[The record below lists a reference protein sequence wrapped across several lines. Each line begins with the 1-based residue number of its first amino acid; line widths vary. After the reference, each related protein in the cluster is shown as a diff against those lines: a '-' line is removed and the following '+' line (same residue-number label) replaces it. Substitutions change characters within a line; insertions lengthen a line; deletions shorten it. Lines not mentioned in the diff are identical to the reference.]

1 MEKKTSVVP
10 EKYLKSHLDLVEK
23 TLLCRSS
30 VAASSGHS
38 IHKGT
43 LRENFIK
50 EFVTG
55 HIGEDLGVSSGE
67 IFDSERVIG
76 DRANQID
83 VIIYSRDFP
92 KIRIVSD
99 DINAFMCES
108 VHATIEVKSTLDFGE
123 LDTAYKVAARI
134 GNLNNEYFKGANWR
148 ICSYLVAYDSTAKL
162 ETVAKWLIRSAAELG
177 DSAQSHA
184 LCGVFV
190 LGQGLVVSPDLGL
203 FMKDRTSNIIESLAG
218 NKDWLLVKQ
227 ESGNLYALFFLL
239 NFLRYGINIRQ
250 YFRGVLPEY
259 TVVQGEPGR
268 DG

>member
-1 MEKKTSVVP
+1 MEKTTTVVP

-38 IHKGT
+38 IHKGA
-43 LRENFIK
+43 LRENFVK
-50 EFVTG
+50 EFVVG
-55 HIGEDLGVSSGE
+55 HIGEDVGVSSGE

-76 DRANQID
+76 DKANQID
-83 VIIYSRDFP
+83 VIIYRRDFP

-108 VHATIEVKSTLDFGE
+108 VHATIEVKSTLDFKE
-123 LDTAYKVAARI
+123 LDTTYKVAARI
-134 GNLNNEYFKGANWR
+134 GNMNSEYFKANNWR
-148 ICSYLVAYDSTAKL
+148 IWSYLVAYDATASL
-162 ETVAKWLIRSAAELG
+162 ETVANWLVRSATNLG
-177 DSAQSHA
+177 DFALPHA

-190 LGQGLVVSPDLGL
+190 LGKGFVVSPSVGL
-203 FMKDRTSNIIESLAG
+203 FMKDRTSNLIEPLAG
-218 NKDWLLVKQ
+218 NTDWLFVKQ

-259 TVVQGEPGR
+259 TIVQAIRIEN
-268 DG
+268 

>member
-1 MEKKTSVVP
+1 MP
-10 EKYLKSHLDLVEK
+10 EKYLKSHLDLIER

-50 EFVTG
+50 EFVSG
-55 HIGEDLGVSSGE
+55 HIGEDMGVSSGE

-76 DRANQID
+76 DSANQID

-92 KIRIVSD
+92 KIRIVSE

-108 VHATIEVKSTLDFGE
+108 VHATIEVKSTLDQAE
-123 LDTAYKVAARI
+123 LDSTYKVAARI
-134 GNLNNEYFKGANWR
+134 GNLNNELFKERNWR
-148 ICSYLVAYDSTAKL
+148 TWSYLVAYDSTAKL
-162 ETVAKWLIRSAAELG
+162 PTVANWLVRAAASLD
-177 DSAQSHA
+177 DSAPPHA

-190 LGQGLVVSPDLGL
+190 LGKGFVVSPALGS
-203 FMKDRTSNIIESLAG
+203 FMKDRTSNLIEPLAG
-218 NKDWLLVKQ
+218 SKDWLVVEQ
-227 ESGNLYALFFLL
+227 ESGNLYALFFAL

-259 TVVQGEPGR
+259 TVIQEDPKRNG
-268 DG
+268 

>member
-1 MEKKTSVVP
+1 MHQNEP
-10 EKYLKSHLDLVEK
+10 AIAPHKYLKSHLDLIEQ
-23 TLLCRSS
+23 TLLCRST
-30 VAASSGHS
+30 VAASSGHPL
-38 IHKGT
+38 HKGT

-76 DRANQID
+76 DPANQID
-83 VIIYSRDFP
+83 VIIYTRNFP

-108 VHATIEVKSTLDFGE
+108 VHATIEVKSNLAQDE
-123 LDTAYKVAARI
+123 LSSTYKVATKIA
-134 GNLNNEYFKGANWR
+134 NLNNALFKERNWR
-148 ICSYLVAYDSTAKL
+148 TWNYLVAYDSTAKL
-162 ETVAKWLIRSAAELG
+162 QTVAKWLVKVAEALG
-177 DSAQSHA
+177 DSAPSPA

-190 LGQGLVVSPDLGL
+190 LGKGFVVSPDLGS
-203 FMKDRTSNIIESLAG
+203 FMIDRTSNHIEPLAG
-218 NKDWLLVKQ
+218 TRDWLVVEQ
-227 ESGNLYALFFLL
+227 ETGNLYALFFAL

-259 TVVQGEPGR
+259 MIIRSE
-268 DG
+268 D